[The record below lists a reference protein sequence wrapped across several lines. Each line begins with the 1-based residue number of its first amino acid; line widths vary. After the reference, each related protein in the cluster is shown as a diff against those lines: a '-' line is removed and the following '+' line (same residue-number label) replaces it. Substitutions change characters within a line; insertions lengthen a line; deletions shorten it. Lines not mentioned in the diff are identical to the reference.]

1 MSYSFGRSS
10 TNRLSTCHPDIIRI
24 MKRALTI
31 TTVDMAVI
39 CGQRGE
45 EDQNAVFNAVPQ
57 KSKARYGESPH
68 NAEPA
73 SLAVDVAPFFESM
86 VMWNDKELY
95 AEVASSVHVAQK
107 QLFDEGKITHMLENG
122 GEKWGWDW
130 PHWQIIGWKRMR

>member
-1 MSYSFGRSS
+1 M
-10 TNRLSTCHPDIIRI
+10 
-24 MKRALTI
+24 
-31 TTVDMAVI
+31 
-39 CGQRGE
+39 
-45 EDQNAVFNAVPQ
+45 
-57 KSKARYGESPH
+57 
-68 NAEPA
+68 
-73 SLAVDVAPFFESM
+73 AVDVAPFFESM